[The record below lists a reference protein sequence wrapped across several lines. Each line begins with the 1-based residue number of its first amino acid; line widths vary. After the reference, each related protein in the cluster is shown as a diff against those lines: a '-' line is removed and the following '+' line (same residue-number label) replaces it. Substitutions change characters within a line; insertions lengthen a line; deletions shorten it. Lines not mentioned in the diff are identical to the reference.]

1 MIKTLQLNLM
11 SNFETH
17 STKTKILH
25 EKLYFGIQVN
35 KAYRK
40 KKTFNLPIFVA
51 FVIFKVYICIYVY
64 LYVYIIYIYI
74 YMSKHMY
81 LGIYSCHVL
90 YYEEFHDLAIFTQFI
105 LTNEISVPLFKNDIS

>member
-74 YMSKHMY
+74 YIYIYAYVLHKITQKYKKVPCSRSRSENANIY
-81 LGIYSCHVL
+81 GI
-90 YYEEFHDLAIFTQFI
+90 
-105 LTNEISVPLFKNDIS
+105 EIA

>member
-1 MIKTLQLNLM
+1 MIQTLQLNLK

-40 KKTFNLPIFVA
+40 KKTLNLPIFVA

-64 LYVYIIYIYI
+64 VYVYIIYMYVYVYVYYLIIYIYI
-74 YMSKHMY
+74 YIYMY
-81 LGIYSCHVL
+81 IYLHIYIYAYVL
-90 YYEEFHDLAIFTQFI
+90 HKITQKYKA
-105 LTNEISVPLFKNDIS
+105 VPCSL

>member
-1 MIKTLQLNLM
+1 MIQTLQLNLK

-64 LYVYIIYIYI
+64 LYVYIIYIHIYIYI
-74 YMSKHMY
+74 YMHMY
-81 LGIYSCHVL
+81 YTKLHKNIKKCPAQDQEVRTQ
-90 YYEEFHDLAIFTQFI
+90 IFME
-105 LTNEISVPLFKNDIS
+105 LK